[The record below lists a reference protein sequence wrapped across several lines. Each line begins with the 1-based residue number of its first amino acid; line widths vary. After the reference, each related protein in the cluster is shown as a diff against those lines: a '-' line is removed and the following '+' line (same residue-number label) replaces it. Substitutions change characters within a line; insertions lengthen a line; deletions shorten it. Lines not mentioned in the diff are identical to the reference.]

1 MKKKFLARMLTAMLG
16 IGLVTAGVPNFDGVS
31 MSTASA
37 EVLTV
42 NNYSLEFDA
51 SKGVEKTMAI
61 DGIAV
66 KFVAYENIVYVKN
79 PANVESETLNIYIPA
94 EYLRGGTVNGYIA
107 STAPIFMPNGVGGY
121 MPGPILEPV
130 EKDQF
135 TGKPNATLM
144 ALSRGL
150 VVVAPAIRGRTTVT
164 NSVYIGKA
172 PSFIVDYKAAVR
184 YLRYN
189 KNRLPAGDTEKII
202 SNGTSAGGA
211 LSAALGIMGNAEEF
225 NSYLNEIGAAD
236 ERDDIFAASVY
247 CPITNLENADKAY
260 EWIFN
265 GVNTYYPAMWQIED
279 WKARGVYKGND
290 NDKSAQI
297 DSSSANNPLSS
308 SDPIDMTADEI
319 AISKI
324 LHDAF
329 PDYVNSLN
337 LRDAKGNQLTLDSN
351 GNGSFKDYIKS
362 KYMESAQRA
371 FFEGKNLSNVSWIRI
386 ENDKVVDVDLEAY
399 PFNVTRMKAAPAF
412 DKIDL
417 SSAEN
422 DEFGTSSNAPRH
434 FSDLIQ
440 QKFGGPMAESEQIR
454 LMNPLNFIGRSD
466 VNVAKYFRIRHGAAD
481 RDTALAI
488 PAILAIKLQNNGVNV
503 NFFSPW
509 AQGHGGDYDLEELF
523 DWIDSIC
530 K

>member
-16 IGLVTAGVPNFDGVS
+16 IGIVTAGVPNIDGVS

-42 NNYSLEFDA
+42 NNYSLDFDA

-79 PANVESETLNIYIPA
+79 PANVEAETLNIYIPA
-94 EYLRGGTVNGYIA
+94 EYLHGGTVNGYIA

-121 MPGPILEPV
+121 MPGSILEPV

-150 VVVAPAIRGRTTVT
+150 VVVSPAIRGRTTVT
-164 NSVYIGKA
+164 NGVFVGKA
-172 PSFIVDYKAAVR
+172 PAFIVDYKAAVR

-189 KNRLPAGDTEKII
+189 KKRLPAGDTEKII

-225 NSYLNEIGAAD
+225 NSYLKEIGAAD

-290 NDKSAQI
+290 NDKPAQI

-324 LHDAF
+324 LRDAF

-337 LRDAKGNQLTLDSN
+337 LRDAKGNQLTLDSD

-362 KYMESAQRA
+362 KYMESAQKA
-371 FFEGKNLSNVSWIRI
+371 FYEGKNLSNVSWVKI
-386 ENDKVVDVDLEAY
+386 ENDKVVDVDLSAY

-422 DEFGTSSNAPRH
+422 DEFGTSANAPRH

-440 QKFGGPMAESEQIR
+440 KQFGGPMAESEQIR
-454 LMNPLNFIGRSD
+454 LMNPMNFIGRSD
-466 VNVAKYFRIRHGAAD
+466 VTVAKYFRIRHGAAD

-503 NFFSPW
+503 NFFSTW

-523 DWIDSIC
+523 NWIDSIC